1 MSSSAMAETGDI
13 FGLQVTVLVAHS
25 PLAVEVDPLTGEVH
39 IDERLSGLS
48 AADQAACEWALRLGD
63 AWSVP
68 VAVLTVGPP
77 AADATLRAVLAA
89 GAARAIR
96 VDADADADADPRMVA
111 AGVIAALRRDPDHG
125 DPDHGDPDHGD
136 PNHGDPNHGDPN
148 HAQAARTDIV
158 VAGSW
163 SPRRGSGAVPAL
175 VAAGLGRGRGRGHG
189 IGGVAQALGLVSL
202 APTAPGVVEA
212 ERRIDGGRRERLRV
226 RAPAVLSV
234 DPGTAPLRRA
244 GLRAVVAAR
253 RAPID
258 VVRIALPVSLP
269 ATRVPLRP
277 RPKVLLPPAA
287 TLPARERVRQLTGAG
302 ETRGTDRAVVR
313 LDPPQAADR
322 VLAALRAWGYLP
334 APGPGPGTCPGPGA
348 LAPGPGPGPGPD
360 EQAR

>member
-13 FGLQVTVLVAHS
+13 LGLQVTVLVAHS

-96 VDADADADADPRMVA
+96 VDADADADPRMVA
-111 AGVIAALRRDPDHG
+111 AGVIAALRRDPD
-125 DPDHGDPDHGD
+125 
-136 PNHGDPNHGDPN
+136 HGDPN

-175 VAAGLGRGRGRGHG
+175 VAAGLSRGRGRGHG

-287 TLPARERVRQLTGAG
+287 TLPARERVWQLTGG
-302 ETRGTDRAVVR
+302 GDTRGTDRAVVR

-334 APGPGPGTCPGPGA
+334 AP
-348 LAPGPGPGPGPD
+348 APAPAPAPGPD

>member
-13 FGLQVTVLVAHS
+13 LGLQVTVLVAHS

-96 VDADADADADPRMVA
+96 VDTDADADADPRMVA

-125 DPDHGDPDHGD
+125 NPDH
-136 PNHGDPNHGDPN
+136 
-148 HAQAARTDIV
+148 AQMTRTDIV

-258 VVRIALPVSLP
+258 VVRIALPASLP

-287 TLPARERVRQLTGAG
+287 TLPARERVRQLTSAG

-334 APGPGPGTCPGPGA
+334 APGPGTYPGPGA
-348 LAPGPGPGPGPD
+348 LAPGPGPD

>member
-13 FGLQVTVLVAHS
+13 LGLQVTVLVAHS

-39 IDERLSGLS
+39 LDERLSGLS

-125 DPDHGDPDHGD
+125 DPDH
-136 PNHGDPNHGDPN
+136 
-148 HAQAARTDIV
+148 AQMTRTDIV

-175 VAAGLGRGRGRGHG
+175 VAAGLGRVRGHG

-258 VVRIALPVSLP
+258 VVRIALPASLP

-334 APGPGPGTCPGPGA
+334 APGPGTCASGA
-348 LAPGPGPGPGPD
+348 TGPGPD